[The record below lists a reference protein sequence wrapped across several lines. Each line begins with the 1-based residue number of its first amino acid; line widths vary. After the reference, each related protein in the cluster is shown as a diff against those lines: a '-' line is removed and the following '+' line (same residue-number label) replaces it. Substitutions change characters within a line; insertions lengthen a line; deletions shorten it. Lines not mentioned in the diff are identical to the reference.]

1 MEDSTLNSENE
12 VNKEVINGFT
22 KLLHEFTRDLLNTF
36 PELEETLDD
45 SLREIHDN
53 YIADNNDENGDSDG
67 DSDGDGDTKTESIS
81 RDKVYKA
88 GVNVFNYCNAVFPER
103 FFADEVVSFSI

>member
-1 MEDSTLNSENE
+1 MEDSTLDSENE

-53 YIADNNDENGDSDG
+53 YVADNTHEDG
-67 DSDGDGDTKTESIS
+67 DGDGDGDGDTESVS
-81 RDKVYKA
+81 KDKVYKA
-88 GVNVFNYCNAVFPER
+88 GERGFN
-103 FFADEVVSFSI
+103 